1 MRRALALTCVATLAV
16 AVSGCTS
23 DKPPVSDSCTA
34 STDAI
39 EQALGRAP
47 ARVTL
52 RDGTPLSACIHDA
65 ENDADL
71 QSVGIVFSQAAERLR
86 VRAQAGDLR
95 AAAGVGYVAG
105 AVRRGAHGTMGVAA
119 ELQRRVELVAGRL
132 EDDAPPRVDAAVE
145 RGLRAGEQ
153 HG

>member
-23 DKPPVSDSCTA
+23 DKPPVSDLCTA

-39 EQALGRAP
+39 EHALARAP

-52 RDGTPLSACIHDA
+52 RDGTPLSDCIHNA
-65 ENDADL
+65 EHDADL

-86 VRAQAGDLR
+86 VRARAGDLH
-95 AAAGVGYVAG
+95 AAAALGYVVG
-105 AVRRGAHGTMGVAA
+105 AVRRGAQGTMGVAA

-132 EDDAPPRVDAAVE
+132 ENEAPQRVDAAVQ
-145 RGLRAGEQ
+145 RGLRIGERI
-153 HG
+153 G